1 MPKALVAI
9 LRFIVKSIAA
19 FFAILFVLISIF
31 VLLLFNVEHTLLN
44 AGAYK
49 RALVENGV
57 YEQLPAL
64 AGEEMETM
72 KSSLADTCTEN
83 PLGCAIEGASPE
95 LRTCLINVLG
105 EAGYEAIATGQRKP
119 TGAEPMNSQHCL
131 DQFGSSESTGE
142 AQGRV
147 GIGGKGMAFINNL
160 TAKDWQTLLTQLLPP
175 DEAKVMVEN
184 MLDQIFATI
193 NGETDTARLS
203 LVALKAHLTGQAGE
217 DLILLLLN
225 AQPPCTEE
233 QLAQIHAG
241 NAGDTGQP
249 AFCTPPEKDL
259 ALLTSQLQAQLDS
272 VVAGI
277 PDEAVIIKPPSKPA
291 PSSEGSLG
299 NDSFST
305 LNRIRMGIRF
315 SPLLPLSLLILVTLF
330 GIRSL
335 KGWLRWWGIPL
346 FVVGLILT
354 AFGIAILPML
364 DWAWVKYILPQF
376 PSALSAGITGLARGL
391 VDSVVRALTTRITL
405 VAAIIGLLGLAAI
418 IGSFFVEKKLKEPV
432 PLASTSEPKNVA

>member
-131 DQFGSSESTGE
+131 DQFGDGESTSK
-142 AQGRV
+142 AQGQIR
-147 GIGGKGMAFINNL
+147 IGGKGMVFINNL
-160 TAKDWQTLLTQLLPP
+160 TTKDWQALLTLILPP
-175 DEAKVMVEN
+175 NEARVMVEN
-184 MLDQIFATI
+184 LVDQVFAYI
-193 NGETDTARLS
+193 GGEADTASLS
-203 LVALKAHLTGQAGE
+203 LVALKTHLTGQAGK
-217 DLILLLLN
+217 DLIMLRLN

-233 QLAQIHAG
+233 KLAKIHAD
-241 NAGDTGQP
+241 NAEDTGQP
-249 AFCTPPEKDL
+249 VFCTPPEKDL
-259 ALLTSQLQAQLDS
+259 ALLISQLQTQLDS
-272 VVAGI
+272 VDAGI
-277 PDEAVIIKPPSKPA
+277 PDKAIIKPPSKLVLP
-291 PSSEGSLG
+291 SEGPLG
-299 NDSFST
+299 NDPITT

-330 GIRSL
+330 GIRTV
-335 KGWLRWWGIPL
+335 KDWLRWWGIPL
-346 FVVGLILT
+346 FITGLVVTII
-354 AFGIAILPML
+354 GIAILPML
-364 DWAWVKYILPQF
+364 EWAWAIYVLPQF
-376 PSALSAGITGLARGL
+376 PSTLSAGIAGLARDLAG
-391 VDSVVRALTTRITL
+391 SVVRNLATRITL
-405 VAAIIGLLGLAAI
+405 EAVIIGLLGLAAI
-418 IGSFFVEKKLKEPV
+418 IGSFYIKTKLKEPM
-432 PLASTSEPKNVA
+432 PLASTPEPKNGA